1 MKKYLRVALL
11 VMVIGFLL
19 GIVVIKNKPTKTVAP
34 TSSRPEESKRI
45 FGQDEVI
52 FDETS
57 LPQVSKDEKEPEEET
72 LEKTGLKL
80 TTIKNNNNEFQFL
93 LSNNCL
99 SSEESI
105 IECTGDKNFV
115 INTNPSADL
124 LPTKFEESQ
133 NFPAGDY
140 IVTIN
145 TAGTTTVFD
154 IDDQSGTIVKTL
166 VTGQRFEDIAL
177 ELMSIIAT
185 FSKPPQEI

>member
-1 MKKYLRVALL
+1 MKKYLLIALFVTL
-11 VMVIGFLL
+11 IGFTL
-19 GIVVIKNKPTKTVAP
+19 GIIVIKNKPTKTVAP
-34 TSSRPEESKRI
+34 ASSRPEESKRI
-45 FGQDEVI
+45 FGQDEVV

-57 LPQVSKDEKEPEEET
+57 LPQASQDEKEPKEET

-93 LSNNCL
+93 LPSNCL
-99 SSEESI
+99 SSEEFI

-115 INTNPSADL
+115 INTNPSTDL
-124 LPTKFEESQ
+124 LPINFEESQ

-145 TAGTTTVFD
+145 TTDTTTVFE
-154 IDDQSGTIVKTL
+154 IDDQNGTTTKIL
-166 VTGQRFEDIAL
+166 VTDQKFEDIAL

-185 FSKPPQEI
+185 FSEGPQEI